1 MEIAYIVSLQ
11 PSPLMSTIGVG
22 RSNVA
27 VSSAANEV
35 NLRRPEYDG
44 SRKTALI

>member
-11 PSPLMSTIGVG
+11 PSPLMSTMGVG

-27 VSSAANEV
+27 VSIAANELY
-35 NLRRPEYDG
+35 LRRPEYNG
-44 SRKTALI
+44 RRRTALI